1 MGMCCALRQALTL
14 GLAGLLASPLACT
27 TRMSPLQRLDP
38 QAVVV
43 PCEETEEGCPEEE
56 SPCPEIETIVDHCPG
71 WSTSQERDSCE
82 ELKPQEEGCI
92 ADILNE
98 LAESGDE
105 CINWYEP
112 RIICIGEHIGLEG
125 YASCAIQDCLGITKL
140 EECAL
145 AFEIQCGW
153 TL

>member
-1 MGMCCALRQALTL
+1 MGTCVSRCLSIAFAAAWIV
-14 GLAGLLASPLACT
+14 AGGVACSTRVSPLK
-27 TRMSPLQRLDP
+27 RLDP
-38 QAVVV
+38 QQVQVA
-43 PCEETEEGCPEEE
+43 CEDTEEGCPEEE
-56 SPCPEIETIVDHCPG
+56 SPCPEIEPIVDHCAG
-71 WSTSQERDSCE
+71 WASSDERDSCE
-82 ELKPQEEGCI
+82 DLNPLEEGCI